1 MSKHVLANLGFL
13 LQIAGSLTVLP
24 ILLGLYLNEIQALI
38 PLFLACI
45 SFLACG
51 FLMNALCERRDL
63 DFKSSCVLILL
74 AFLIMPLIGAIPYIY
89 DDPFNSPNYIERFT
103 NAYFESISGFTTTGF
118 SFTPNS
124 DALPKSLLM
133 YRSMTELMGGV
144 GIVFLLLAFF
154 HSTKS
159 LNSLGNALGIESIG
173 DDLKRIFFSVFIIYC
188 VYIIAFTAIFYFLGF
203 QDLIKNSSFV
213 IDTITGGY
221 QPSIE
226 QFQQYLAIPTRVCIM
241 LLMLLGSVNFSFNY
255 RLFTLKL
262 KKALSQEVIL
272 YLSIIIIGTVV
283 ISLLA
288 GTSGIDSLF
297 HVVSMSSSTGY
308 DYINIPMLNDTI
320 RSIFIL
326 LMILG
331 ACSFSMAGG
340 IRISRIISF
349 LKSIKQ
355 SIKDILTKEEI
366 NDEENEQE
374 EANNGDYLS
383 APVAIL
389 LFVATLF
396 IFSIIF
402 STIGTSF
409 TDALFEV
416 GSALTTNGISMGAT
430 TVFMPIAYKWLLI
443 TAMIIG
449 RIEIMSVLI
458 ALSPCKTKELK
469 RDSSLTIELRN
480 YEEDRASKLER
491 RPRKSRQHKEKP

>member
-1 MSKHVLANLGFL
+1 MQKRVLANLGFL
-13 LQIAGSLTVLP
+13 LQIAGLLTALP
-24 ILLGLYLNEIQALI
+24 ILLGLYLNEIQTLI
-38 PLFLACI
+38 PLFLACV

-51 FLMNALCERRDL
+51 FFMNALCERRDL

-89 DDPFNSPNYIERFT
+89 DDPFNSPNHIDRFT

-118 SFTPNS
+118 SFIPNS
-124 DALPKSLLM
+124 DALPRSLLM

-154 HSTKS
+154 HSRKS
-159 LNSLGNALGIESIG
+159 LNNLGNALGIESIG
-173 DDLKRIFFSVFIIYC
+173 DDLKKIFFSVFIIYAI
-188 VYIIAFTAIFYFLGF
+188 YIIAFTAIFYLLGF
-203 QDLIKNSSFV
+203 QDLIRNGSFV

-221 QPSIE
+221 QPSPE
-226 QFQQYLAIPTRVCIM
+226 QFQQYLAVPTRVCII
-241 LLMLLGSVNFSFNY
+241 LLMLVGSFNFSFNY

-262 KKALSQEVIL
+262 KKALSKEVIL
-272 YLSIIIIGTVV
+272 YSSIIIIGTVV
-283 ISLLA
+283 IFLLA
-288 GTSGIDSLF
+288 EKSALDSLF

-308 DYINIPMLNDTI
+308 DYIKIPMLNDTV

-326 LMILG
+326 LMIVG
-331 ACSFSMAGG
+331 GCSFSMAGG
-340 IRISRIISF
+340 IRVSRIISF
-349 LKSIKQ
+349 SKSIKQ
-355 SIKDILTKEEI
+355 SIRNTLTKE
-366 NDEENEQE
+366 DVSEEQNKQTE
-374 EANNGDYLS
+374 ENNGDYLS
-383 APVAIL
+383 ASTAIL

-396 IFSIIF
+396 IFSIVF

-430 TVFMPIAYKWLLI
+430 TVFMPVAYKWLLI

-458 ALSPCKTKELK
+458 ALSPYKTKELE
-469 RDSSLTIELRN
+469 RDSSLVIELES

-491 RPRKSRQHKEKP
+491 RSSKS